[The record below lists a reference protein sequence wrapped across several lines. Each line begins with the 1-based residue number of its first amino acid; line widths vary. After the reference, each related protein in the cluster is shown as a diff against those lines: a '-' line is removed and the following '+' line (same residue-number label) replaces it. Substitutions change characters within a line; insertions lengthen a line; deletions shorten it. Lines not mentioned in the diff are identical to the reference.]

1 VEETAL
7 HRALKTAPDRPTEQN
22 RFPDA
27 EFFVFRLAAYNFAS
41 SSSAITEVTRYLA
54 RTPLPQV
61 PSFVLGAVAHHGA
74 VNPLIDLLRFFGQG
88 EVRPQKNDRIV
99 MAQAQATKVAF
110 LANEVV
116 GIERISAMNI
126 LEAPLSG
133 ALSREFL
140 MGMVMHAKLGTI
152 HLIDLAKI
160 VQSAKL
166 KVSAK

>member
-1 VEETAL
+1 MEETAL
-7 HRALKTAPDRPTEQN
+7 HRALKTAPDRPTELN

-27 EFFVFRLAAYNFAS
+27 EFFVFRLAAFHFAS
-41 SSSAITEVTRYLA
+41 SSSAITEVTRFGT

-88 EVRPQKNDRIV
+88 EVRPQKDDRII
-99 MAQAQATKVAF
+99 MAQAEATKVAF

-116 GIERISAMNI
+116 GIERINAAQI

-140 MGMVMHAKLGTI
+140 LGMVMHAKLGTV
-152 HLIDLAKI
+152 HLIDMAKI
-160 VQSAKL
+160 VHSAKL
-166 KVSAK
+166 KVSGK